1 MPHTPDNPMKGV
13 IGIIRRDERLLV
25 IQRSRHVRVPLAWC
39 FPGGEIEDGE
49 TQAQALVREMR
60 EEINV
65 DVEADELLMTQEK
78 HDGRL
83 ILYCWS
89 ASILSGEPT
98 PNPREV
104 AQVVWMTP
112 DEIRRQAGLLHGM
125 LEILDTVGL

>member
-13 IGIIRRDERLLV
+13 IGIIRRDGRLLM
-25 IQRSRHVRVPLAWC
+25 IQRSEHVRVPLAWC

-49 TQAQALVREMR
+49 TQSQALVREMR

-65 DVEADELLMTQEK
+65 AVEAGERLMTQKK

-89 ASILSGEPT
+89 ASILSGEPM

-104 AQVVWMTP
+104 AQAVWMTP
-112 DEIRRQAGLLHGM
+112 DEIRRQEGLLDGM
-125 LEILDTVGL
+125 HEILDVIGF